1 MTQHWP
7 MDGAVTAAPV
17 NDRPRSRFAAVFG
30 MRLPA
35 PGHPLPDEKVF
46 EALGLRITYAAHAYP
61 PILEAHGADGAF
73 ILIDGEVYNADAVL
87 GPTDDVAAAILAAYR
102 TRGTNL
108 FAHLDMA
115 ATVLLWDARSEE
127 LLVVRD
133 YMGHAQVFVAEANGN
148 FIVTAD
154 LPAMLDAGVAHDM
167 DPAALDFYLARGF
180 VPAPLT
186 FLRDVRRVPAAT
198 VVRVKAGMSPRFER
212 YWQRTGEPHLDLD
225 VEGVISEYAAFLP
238 PAVKRRMSENTG
250 LLLSGGV
257 DSKTLLALAVQVSGK
272 PIPTFTFR
280 YGDYEGEFN
289 ESALAKACA
298 DHFGAPHTEIEVDP
312 HEIARRLPDML
323 VSFGEPFSYGLHS
336 VMLSKVR
343 DSGIVNLIAGTGA
356 DALHL
361 LWQERNAMRLKK
373 WPALYRA
380 ALGPVAARLRDAP
393 VVGERMTELHGALWS
408 ARTGLPHFVC
418 AYMMPAAMRGRLYSD
433 PGLLAPAR
441 EVWNHLREAALAEY
455 QGESEITRY
464 KFMTQRYF
472 GTEMMGA
479 WNHWAGRAH
488 NVSIRSV
495 YLDLPFIERIS
506 RLPLTRPNKLELRE
520 YASRLMPREMAYAKK
535 LPQSAPIEV
544 WTRGALREFV
554 MDSLSQSRVK
564 RSSLFSPAMVDR
576 LIARHMS
583 GEKDYGWQ
591 LWSILSVMAWQDVFK
606 SGVKGGRT

>member
-7 MDGAVTAAPV
+7 TDSAVTAAPV
-17 NDRPRSRFAAVFG
+17 NARPRSRFVVTFG
-30 MRLPA
+30 MRLPV
-35 PGHPLPDEKVF
+35 PCHPLPDEKLF
-46 EALGLRITYAAHAYP
+46 EALGVRITYAARAYP
-61 PILEAHGADGAF
+61 PLLDARGPDGSF
-73 ILIDGEVYNADAVL
+73 ILVDGEVYNADTVL
-87 GPTDDVAAAILAAYR
+87 GASGDVAAAILGGYR
-102 TRGTNL
+102 TRGATL

-115 ATVLLWDARSEE
+115 ATVILWDARAEE

-133 YMGHAQVFVAEANGN
+133 YMGHTQVFVAEVNGN
-148 FIVTAD
+148 VVVAAD
-154 LPAMLDAGVAHDM
+154 LPAMLDTGVSRDM

-186 FLRDVRRVPAAT
+186 FLRDVRRVPPAT
-198 VVRVKAGMSPRFER
+198 LVRIKAGMSPRFER
-212 YWQRTGEPHLDLD
+212 YWQRTGEPRLDFD
-225 VEGVISEYAAFLP
+225 VEGVVEQYAELLP
-238 PAVKRRMSENTG
+238 AAVKRRMSANTG

-257 DSKTLLALAVQVSGK
+257 DSKTLLAVAAQVNGT

-289 ESALAKACA
+289 ESGLAKACA

-312 HEIARRLPDML
+312 HEIARRLPEML
-323 VSFGEPFSYGLHS
+323 LSFGEPFSYGLHS
-336 VMLSKVR
+336 VMLGKIRETGVL
-343 DSGIVNLIAGTGA
+343 NLLAGTGA

-361 LWQERNAMRLKK
+361 LWQERNAVRIKK

-380 ALGPVAARLRDAP
+380 ALGPVAARLRNAP
-393 VVGERMTELHGALWS
+393 EIGTRMTELHGALWS

-418 AYMMPAAMRGRLYSD
+418 AYLMPAAMRAQLYRD
-433 PGLLAPAR
+433 RGLLGPAR
-441 EVWNHLREAALAEY
+441 EVWTQLREAALAEY
-455 QGESEITRY
+455 QGESDITRY
-464 KFMTQRYF
+464 KFITQRYF
-472 GTEMMGA
+472 AIEMMGS
-479 WNHWAGRAH
+479 WNHWAPRAH
-488 NVSIRSV
+488 GMMVRSV
-495 YLDLPFIERIS
+495 YLDLPLIERMS
-506 RLPLTRPNKLELRE
+506 RIPLNRANKLELRE

-576 LIARHMS
+576 LIARHMA
-583 GEKDYGWQ
+583 GEKNFGWQ
-591 LWSILSVMAWQDVFK
+591 LWSLLSVMAWQDVFN